1 MNARQEPD
9 RREPG
14 QGSEDSNTPE
24 PRFLVVGRIVRA
36 HGVRGEL
43 RVEVLTELPERL
55 TWLERVY
62 LSRDPDDEDPQ
73 PATVTNVRFHKGQ
86 ALVTLVGAATREA
99 ADALRSTY
107 LLVPIAEAIP
117 LEADEFYLYQ
127 LEGLQVY
134 SDEGERLG
142 VVQEVLETGANQVFV
157 VHGPAG
163 ELLLPNTEEV
173 VQEIDLDTGRMTVHL
188 LAGLR

>member
-1 MNARQEPD
+1 M
-9 RREPG
+9 
-14 QGSEDSNTPE
+14 
-24 PRFLVVGRIVRA
+24 VVGRILRA

-55 TWLERVY
+55 TWLEWVY
-62 LSRDPDDEDPQ
+62 LSRDPDDEAPV
-73 PATVTNVRFHKGQ
+73 ATEVTHVRFHKGQ
-86 ALVTLVGAATREA
+86 ALVTLAGTASREA
-99 ADALRSTY
+99 AEALRSTY

-117 LEADEFYLYQ
+117 LEDDEYYYYQ
-127 LEGLQVY
+127 LEGLEVV

-142 VVQEVLETGANQVFV
+142 IIREVLETGANQVFIV
-157 VHGPAG
+157 DGAAG

-173 VQEIDLDTGRMTVHL
+173 VLAVDLEAGRMTVHL

>member
-1 MNARQEPD
+1 MNAREEPD
-9 RREPG
+9 RRESE
-14 QGSEDSNTPE
+14 QGSEDSNNPE

-43 RVEVLTELPERL
+43 RVELLTDLPERL
-55 TWLERVY
+55 TWLETVY
-62 LSRDPDDEDPQ
+62 LSRDPDDEQPQ

-86 ALVTLVGAATREA
+86 ALVTLAGIGFREQ

-117 LEADEFYLYQ
+117 LDEDEYYVYQ
-127 LEGLQVY
+127 LEGLEVY

-142 VVQEVLETGANQVFV
+142 VIQEVLETGANQVFV
-157 VHGPAG
+157 VDGPAG
-163 ELLLPNTEEV
+163 ELLLPNTDEV
-173 VQEIDLDTGRMTVHL
+173 VQAIDLEGGRMTVHL

>member
-1 MNARQEPD
+1 MNTEQESD
-9 RREPG
+9 RRPSAE
-14 QGSEDSNTPE
+14 GSEANTPE
-24 PRFLVVGRIVRA
+24 PRFLVVGRILRA

-62 LSRDPDDEDPQ
+62 LSRDPDDETPV
-73 PATVTNVRFHKGQ
+73 ATEVTNVRFHKGQ
-86 ALVTLVGAATREA
+86 ALVTLAGTASREA
-99 ADALRSTY
+99 AEALRSTY

-117 LEADEFYLYQ
+117 LEDDEYYYYQ
-127 LEGLQVY
+127 LEGLEVV

-142 VVQEVLETGANQVFV
+142 VIREVLETGANQVFIV
-157 VHGPAG
+157 DGAAG

-173 VQEIDLDTGRMTVHL
+173 VLAVDLEAGRMTVHL

>member
-1 MNARQEPD
+1 MI
-9 RREPG
+9 
-14 QGSEDSNTPE
+14 
-24 PRFLVVGRIVRA
+24 GRIARA

-62 LSRDPDDEDPQ
+62 LSRDPDDEEPE
-73 PATVTNVRFHKGQ
+73 AVTVTNVRFHKGQ
-86 ALVTLVGAATREA
+86 ALVTLTGTTSREA
-99 ADALRSTY
+99 AEELRSSY

-117 LEADEFYLYQ
+117 LEEDEYYYYQ
-127 LEGLQVY
+127 LEGLEVV

-142 VVQEVLETGANQVFV
+142 TIREVLETGANQVFV
-157 VHGPAG
+157 VDGPAG

-173 VQEIDLDTGRMTVHL
+173 VLEVDLEAGRMTVHL

>member
-1 MNARQEPD
+1 MNAEQESD
-9 RREPG
+9 RRPSAE
-14 QGSEDSNTPE
+14 GSEANTPE
-24 PRFLVVGRIVRA
+24 PRFLVVGRILRA

-55 TWLERVY
+55 TWLEWVY
-62 LSRDPDDEDPQ
+62 LSRDPDDEAPV
-73 PATVTNVRFHKGQ
+73 ATEVTHVRFHKGQ
-86 ALVTLVGAATREA
+86 ALVTLAGTASREA
-99 ADALRSTY
+99 AEALRSTY

-117 LEADEFYLYQ
+117 LEDDEYYYYQ
-127 LEGLQVY
+127 LEGLEVV

-142 VVQEVLETGANQVFV
+142 IIREVLETGANQVFIV
-157 VHGPAG
+157 DGAAG

-173 VQEIDLDTGRMTVHL
+173 VLAVDLEAGRMTVHL